1 MTQEM
6 ETQLKLINLDFKNKR
21 ISIAMS
27 SLGDCWWS
35 LKDLCKALELLR
47 EESEDE
53 ECLLSV
59 AKTFRINSCNLKE
72 IAITAD
78 EEPEIMLSLPGLER
92 LVDYAG
98 ELSIVNDFCQW
109 MIDVAFPTIWEKQQ
123 DIEEVNEEEDTVIL
137 VGGQK
142 QETSE
147 ISQPGEDGTL
157 LIAA

>member
-1 MTQEM
+1 MNQEM
-6 ETQLKLINLDFKNKR
+6 ETHLKLINLDFKNKR
-21 ISIAMS
+21 ISIAIS
-27 SLGDCWWS
+27 RLGDCWCS
-35 LKDLCKALELLR
+35 LKDICKALELLG
-47 EESEDE
+47 EENGNKEA
-53 ECLLSV
+53 LLSV
-59 AKTFRINSCNLKE
+59 AKTIKLDNKNLKE
-72 IAITAD
+72 IAISSGK
-78 EEPEIMLSLPGLER
+78 ELEIMLNLPGLER

-109 MIDVAFPTIWEKQQ
+109 MIDVAFPAIWEKQQ